1 MKKISAVFFFSFF
14 LLLGGCE
21 SENWV
26 DRSSEIVVVA
36 LSGKWEGLES
46 SDKILFTG
54 DDIAWFDLT
63 TKELRFKNDPL
74 RKKKASYPKILFKIA
89 GKDLFLADLVT
100 GSVSRQY
107 EDLVLYYNSENQ
119 KFYLYESYPEKLDT
133 EMVRLNTEI
142 RSENWGAF
150 IYQLGREGRLKE

>member
-1 MKKISAVFFFSFF
+1 MKKISVIFFFS
-14 LLLGGCE
+14 LLLLSSGCE
-21 SENWV
+21 SDNWV

-46 SDKILFTG
+46 SDRILFTG
-54 DDIAWFDLT
+54 DDIAWFDLK
-63 TKELRFKNDPL
+63 TKELRFKNDLL
-74 RKKKASYPKILFKIA
+74 RKKKTAHTKILFKIA
-89 GKDLFLADLVT
+89 GKDLFLADWVT
-100 GSVSRQY
+100 GPVSGQY
-107 EDLVLYYNSENQ
+107 EDLVLYYDSEKQ

-133 EMVRLNTEI
+133 QAVRLNTEI